1 MFSGFDMIA
10 KTRENVPGVGK
21 SMINPMSSLKYSKGK
36 DSNGTKPTTGPNEKA
51 RLSQG
56 LGSRGGLLTKK
67 STMKMLPKNESG
79 KVLRMGGDRGVPNKV
94 SVEEEPSAA
103 ADYGDGRDAEEK
115 RRDEQRQERLD
126 RIYELN
132 KRLRQPGGNQERR
145 RESDESAVGM
155 LNFSSAFETSSTI
168 GTISTASSTFLST
181 SSANLPTPKIDK
193 ERSNYTLD
201 IQTQQANPK
210 DIKELRNE
218 LAKVEG
224 DLEEI
229 DVIMTETETS
239 EASFQRY
246 SAQREKLLVKRSSLK
261 TKIALAKES
270 ESENEAPTAT
280 KNEKKGKQD
289 LTEASVKEEKER
301 NGKDGEKENLGEE
314 EKAEG
319 SHKEDGA
326 PSRVT
331 NRNHDMQLCPE
342 IPPGL
347 QVLIQK
353 LCQIQQQYL
362 NQLVARPPMSG
373 LPILDSIRRI
383 TFFSSYL

>member
-10 KTRENVPGVGK
+10 KTREDVPGVGK
-21 SMINPMSSLKYSKGK
+21 SMINLKYSKGK

-115 RRDEQRQERLD
+115 RRDEQRQKRLD

-145 RESDESAVGM
+145 SQESDESAV

-270 ESENEAPTAT
+270 ETAT
-280 KNEKKGKQD
+280 KNEKKSKQD
-289 LTEASVKEEKER
+289 PTEASVKEEKER

-319 SHKEDGA
+319 SQKEDGA
-326 PSRVT
+326 PSGVT
-331 NRNHDMQLCPE
+331 DRNHEMQLCPE

-347 QVLIQK
+347 QVLIKK
-353 LCQIQQQYL
+353 LCQIQQYL
-362 NQLVARPPMSG
+362 N
-373 LPILDSIRRI
+373 
-383 TFFSSYL
+383 